1 MSEMEQ
7 WLCESPSL
15 LSENNHNCLLV
26 PQSTLL
32 GLYDEA
38 KKASDETLENSDEAS
53 LLPRRLGHAAESIF
67 NGLIS
72 RSSWEL
78 ITQQHVVYDE
88 KITIGQLDF
97 VVEREQQEHW
107 ELATKFYLYDSKT
120 SHFIGAKTIV
130 LEC

>member
-1 MSEMEQ
+1 
-7 WLCESPSL
+7 
-15 LSENNHNCLLV
+15 
-26 PQSTLL
+26 
-32 GLYDEA
+32 
-38 KKASDETLENSDEAS
+38 
-53 LLPRRLGHAAESIF
+53 
-67 NGLIS
+67 
-72 RSSWEL
+72 
-78 ITQQHVVYDE
+78 VYDE